1 MDKIPI
7 WEKVTLSIE
16 EAAEYSGIGQK
27 KLYEMT
33 SNPLCTF
40 VLWSGKKR
48 LIKREPFKK
57 YLLSN
62 KVI

>member
-1 MDKIPI
+1 MSITID
-7 WEKVTLSIE
+7 EKVLLTIP
-16 EAAEYSGIGQK
+16 EAAEYSNIGQK
-27 KLYEMT
+27 KLYELT
-33 SNPLCTF
+33 NNPLCTF

-62 KVI
+62 KAI